1 MKRAPSLLLG
11 ALMALGL
18 LVGVPG
24 PASAA
29 PIQIRGNLVLSE
41 THLQRGDVITLRG
54 WVPPRSARTVIAQRK
69 MSWGWSSV
77 NRGKSGPRGRFELTW
92 TADAAPG
99 PVVLRVLAPRRT
111 IKGRLYKMIKT
122 PSRRMVIDPE
132 PQGVPGDIHPV
143 TMGNNVSDRISLSED
158 GRWAVFDSLA
168 RDLVDSDTNDYQDV
182 FLHDRET
189 GTTIAVTNG
198 RGTSYASDISADGRY
213 VLFDS
218 YASSLV
224 PGDTNQ
230 SRDVFV
236 FDRDT
241 DSIERLTDGNNGSY
255 AGGMSDDG
263 RWVVLYSFATN
274 LVPDDTN
281 GYRDAFLFDRDTDT
295 LTRLTAGNGAA
306 LTPSISG
313 DGLWVSFYSGAS
325 NLVPNDR
332 NKVRDVFLYDVA
344 TATTTRLTNGNAA
357 SYAASKALSG
367 DGRYLT
373 FWSDASNLLPGDT
386 NGRSDVFVYDR
397 LTATTTRLTAGD
409 NHSSLPAISGD
420 GQHIAFQSYA
430 TDIAVGSDH
439 NDQPDIFVWDAVT
452 GLVSRLTDGNGPS
465 SNASVSADGTAIGL
479 TSAGSNL
486 APGDTNKL
494 ADVFV
499 WQRLTTG

>member
-1 MKRAPSLLLG
+1 MKRVTSLLLG
-11 ALMALGL
+11 ALLALGL
-18 LVGVPG
+18 LAGVPG
-24 PASAA
+24 PAAAA
-29 PIQIRGNLVLSE
+29 PIKVRGNLRLSE
-41 THLQRGDVITLRG
+41 THLQRGEVVTLRG
-54 WVPPRSARTVIAQRK
+54 WLPPQSARTVLVQRK
-69 MSWGWSSV
+69 MAWGWATV
-77 NRGKSGPRGRFELTW
+77 NRGKSSARGRFRLTW
-92 TADAAPG
+92 SAEASPG

-111 IKGRLYKMIKT
+111 LKGRLWKMIKT

-132 PQGVPGDIHPV
+132 PQGAPGDIHAV

-168 RDLVDSDTNDYQDV
+168 RDLVDGDPNDYQDV
-182 FLHDRET
+182 FLHDQET
-189 GTTIAVTNG
+189 GTTVAVTNG
-198 RGTSYASDISADGRY
+198 RGTSYASDLSADGRY

-224 PGDTNQ
+224 AGDTNQ

-236 FDRDT
+236 YDRDT
-241 DSIERLTDGNNGSY
+241 DTIERLTDGNNGSY
-255 AGGMSDDG
+255 AGGISDDG

-274 LVPDDTN
+274 LVPDDVN

-313 DGLWVSFYSGAS
+313 DGQWVSFYSGAS

-344 TATTTRLTNGNAA
+344 TATTTRITNGNAA
-357 SYAASKALSG
+357 SYAATKALSA

-373 FWSDASNLLPGDT
+373 FWSDASNVLPGDT
-386 NGRSDVFVYDR
+386 NGRSDVFVFDR
-397 LTATTTRLTAGD
+397 VTGTTTQLTAGD
-409 NHSSLPAISGD
+409 SHSSLPAISGD

-430 TDIAVGSDH
+430 SDIAVGSDR
-439 NDQPDIFVWDAVT
+439 NDQPDVFVYDAAT
-452 GLVSRLTDGNGPS
+452 DLVSRLTDGNGPS
-465 SNASVSADGTAIGL
+465 SNASVSGDGSAVGF

-499 WQRLTTG
+499 WLRQATG